1 MTPGL
6 GQIQAI
12 LGDLD
17 WFLSNIRIIYIRMSH
32 RALLVI
38 TLLLYGITAWF
49 SEGYHHP
56 DEHFQVLELA
66 HYKLGRSPASDLPWE
81 FEAQIRPGLQPAIA
95 YTMIRAAEMTG
106 INNPFTQAFLMR
118 LCSGWLCL
126 WIFWAWAGW
135 LEKDPAHVSAGK
147 WLRWSVL
154 LLWFVPYLSVRFSSE
169 NMAGLSFAA
178 GGLLLLQ
185 NLENTNSGRRS
196 FGLFCAGFLLG
207 LSFFF
212 RFQMGFA
219 LLGAGAWLLW
229 KMLMSDHFLKPLRY
243 LLPGFLMALLAGV
256 GTDTWLYGKF
266 TVPAYNYFVSNVI
279 DDKAAYWG
287 TSPWW
292 YYLRETLLTAV
303 PPVSA
308 FLLFF
313 LFLGIWMGRKHLLVW
328 SLLPFL
334 LAHFVVGHKE
344 LRFMFPML
352 LPVLVLSVWGMREVE
367 KYLSTRVT
375 VRRWYS
381 RLFALTLTVNGLLLV
396 GRCLLTAQESV
407 ACFRFLYDYTAS
419 KPAIVYSHKKMLYE
433 VVGLN
438 MNFYRAPNIKN
449 EMYVDIKA
457 KKIPAGALLLSQDL
471 QLKNPP
477 ENAETE
483 RIYAYFPDWILH
495 VNMNDWQSRT
505 RMWSLHIV
513 HKKS

>member
-1 MTPGL
+1 MWVRTPGCT
-6 GQIQAI
+6 A
-12 LGDLD
+12 
-17 WFLSNIRIIYIRMSH
+17 N
-32 RALLVI
+32 LLCQRTI
-38 TLLLYGITAWF
+38 
-49 SEGYHHP
+49 
-56 DEHFQVLELA
+56 
-66 HYKLGRSPASDLPWE
+66 
-81 FEAQIRPGLQPAIA
+81 
-95 YTMIRAAEMTG
+95 
-106 INNPFTQAFLMR
+106 
-118 LCSGWLCL
+118 
-126 WIFWAWAGW
+126 
-135 LEKDPAHVSAGK
+135 
-147 WLRWSVL
+147 
-154 LLWFVPYLSVRFSSE
+154 
-169 NMAGLSFAA
+169 
-178 GGLLLLQ
+178 
-185 NLENTNSGRRS
+185 
-196 FGLFCAGFLLG
+196 
-207 LSFFF
+207 
-212 RFQMGFA
+212 
-219 LLGAGAWLLW
+219 
-229 KMLMSDHFLKPLRY
+229 
-243 LLPGFLMALLAGV
+243 
-256 GTDTWLYGKF
+256 
-266 TVPAYNYFVSNVI
+266 I

-352 LPVLVLSVWGMREVE
+352 LPVLVLSVWGMRAVE

-407 ACFRFLYDYTAS
+407 ACFRFLYDYTAL

-457 KKIPAGALLLSQDL
+457 KKIPAGALLLSQDM

-477 ENAETE
+477 ENSETE

-513 HKKS
+513 RKKS